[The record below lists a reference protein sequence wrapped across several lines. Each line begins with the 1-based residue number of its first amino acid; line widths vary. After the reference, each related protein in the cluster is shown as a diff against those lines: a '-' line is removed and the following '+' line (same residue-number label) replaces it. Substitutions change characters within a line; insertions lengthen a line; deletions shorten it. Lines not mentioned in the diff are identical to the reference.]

1 MLIMPD
7 ADGTRPL
14 GYRRSGYLSDDLV
27 SLTYDNV
34 TAVHDA
40 DRDVWTGMNH
50 SDRPDVQKKIDRL
63 VLSAG
68 KKMVENG
75 ETAFHHEIT

>member
-1 MLIMPD
+1 MTSKWNIPKLAIDIKHAGEAAPRYRWSVVLIMPD

-34 TAVHDA
+34 TA
-40 DRDVWTGMNH
+40 RT
-50 SDRPDVQKKIDRL
+50 
-63 VLSAG
+63 
-68 KKMVENG
+68 
-75 ETAFHHEIT
+75 